1 MQAPDRPERSAGNG
15 RALTV
20 AIGLMVIGVVLA
32 AQLTGRMG
40 LERLESLTLD
50 ARVEHAHIFA
60 ERISDDIVHV
70 DIDDEAL
77 RQLGKWPWR
86 RTLMADLVD
95 TLAVAGSKVI
105 AMDLL
110 AEDPEEGRWER
121 RADGGF
127 VRLSND
133 VDLAAAMGRAGSVV
147 LAIDMPPAMG
157 EGGERGPRRV
167 SLEAAEALE
176 ALPQKVPAWDGP
188 ALGLAGRVPAPARP
202 IFMRAA
208 ERVGA
213 VHVSS
218 VRSELSLHEIPAWQS
233 AGMEGGGVAVPHL
246 GIAAAAAYM
255 GVPADAMRPDGSRLE
270 LGAMR
275 AQLRGGMMSVPWS
288 VRPRGDRGER
298 WLAELPARAPAWL
311 RVHRHISCSQ
321 IIQLGERRRT
331 LRDTVSFLLATPL
344 DRQPTPTE
352 LAAADEEA
360 SFLLQPYQGRDLG
373 EVLAKLDQST
383 SLESMREAAILE
395 LLQRYRT
402 LREMSARG
410 GADEEMMA
418 ELREILEGKLVFVGW
433 IATGVVAD
441 FHRTPLG
448 PRTPG
453 VVVHAAVANGVLTGR
468 SLTRAPPWADASV
481 TVLLGLMGTLAATV
495 LTPARAWMAA
505 GAIVAGYALVNM
517 FVLYDAGHLL
527 VAMAGPLVA
536 AVGCWM
542 ACATHRA
549 VRLRTEKAAIRR
561 QFSARVPAPL
571 VDYLVEHPE
580 MTNLEGEERDLTVVF
595 TDFTGFAAASE
606 TMDGRS
612 TVALLNQYLRT
623 LTDVLVAHGGYVNK
637 FLGDGVMCF
646 WGAPMPADDHA
657 ARACRAIVEAV
668 EAVERLNAE
677 RDRAGRVSMGLRV
690 GITTGRVVVGD
701 CGAPPRL
708 NDYTVIGDAVNLSAR
723 LESANKQLGTQT
735 LLLRRTVDEMG
746 DELRRGLFLR
756 PLGLVR
762 VMGQSKGAEVWE
774 LVGRRGAAGTP
785 DAEAGIER
793 WIARTTEA
801 VRLFR
806 AGDYAASIELWRDLV
821 LFDRGQAGALMY
833 VQRCHELIEGGFVDE
848 VLPLRGK

>member
-1 MQAPDRPERSAGNG
+1 MQAPDRPERGTGNG

-20 AIGLMVIGVVLA
+20 AIGLLVIVAVVA

-95 TLAVAGSKVI
+95 TLAAAGSRVI

-121 RADGGF
+121 RADGSF

-133 VDLAAAMGRAGSVV
+133 VDLASAIERAGSVV
-147 LAIDMPPAMG
+147 IAIDMPPAMG
-157 EGGERGPRRV
+157 NGGDRGPRRV
-167 SLEAAEALE
+167 SLEALEALE
-176 ALPQKVPAWDGP
+176 ALPLKAPAWDGP
-188 ALGLAGRVPAPARP
+188 VLGLAGRVPAPARP

-218 VRSELSLHEIPAWQS
+218 VRSELSLHEVPAWQS
-233 AGMEGGGVAVPHL
+233 AALETGGVAVPHL
-246 GIAAAAAYM
+246 GIAAAAAYL
-255 GVPADAMRPDGSRLE
+255 GVRAGDMRPDAARLE

-288 VRPRGDRGER
+288 VRSPSDRSES
-298 WLAELPARAPAWL
+298 WLTELPARSPAWL

-344 DRQPTPTE
+344 DRQPTSAE
-352 LAAADEEA
+352 LATADEEA
-360 SFLLQPYQGRDLG
+360 SFLLQPYEGQDVNA
-373 EVLAKLDQST
+373 VLARLDQSST
-383 SLESMREAAILE
+383 LESMREAATLE
-395 LLQRYRT
+395 LLLRYRT
-402 LREMSARG
+402 LRELSARG
-410 GADEEMMA
+410 GADEELMA
-418 ELREILEGKLVFVGW
+418 ELRDMLEGKLVFVGW

-453 VVVHAAVANGVLTGR
+453 VVVHAAVASGVLTGR
-468 SLTRAPPWADASV
+468 SLMRAPLWVDVGA
-481 TVLLGLMGTLAATV
+481 TVLLGLMGTLVALA

-505 GAIVAGYALVNM
+505 AAIVVGYALFNM
-517 FVLYDAGHLL
+517 FVLYDAGHVL

-536 AVGCWM
+536 ATGCWM

-561 QFSARVPAPL
+561 QFSARVPTPL
-571 VDYLVEHPE
+571 VDYLAEHPE

-606 TMDGRS
+606 SMDGRS
-612 TVALLNQYLRT
+612 TVALLNQYLRA
-623 LTDVLVAHGGYVNK
+623 LTDVLIAHGGYVNK

-646 WGAPMPADDHA
+646 WGAPVPAADHA
-657 ARACRAIVEAV
+657 SLACRAIVEAV
-668 EAVERLNAE
+668 ETIGRLNAE
-677 RDRAGRVSMGLRV
+677 RERTGQVSMALRV
-690 GITTGRVVVGD
+690 GISTGRVVVGD

-708 NDYTVIGDAVNLSAR
+708 NDYTVIGDSVNLAAR
-723 LESANKQLGTQT
+723 LESANKQLGTRT
-735 LLLRRTVDEMG
+735 LLTRRTVDEMG
-746 DELRRGLFLR
+746 DALRRELLLR

-774 LVGRRGAAGTP
+774 LVGRRGAAGT
-785 DAEAGIER
+785 DGEIER
-793 WIARTTEA
+793 WIEQTAEA

-821 LFDRGQAGALMY
+821 LFDRGQAGALLY
-833 VQRCHELIEGGFVDE
+833 VQRCHELIEGKFIDE